1 MKKTV
6 CLLFAALLTAC
17 TSTPNSTLYQQ
28 LDGKDG
34 IERLTDSFINQIG
47 NDDKVLAYFTDA
59 NVVHFRDGFIN
70 HLCALTDGPCEY
82 KGDSMVAIH
91 TGMNITEADFNRVVD
106 LLINAMN
113 EQKINHT
120 LQNKILAKMA
130 PLRPEIIRI

>member
-6 CLLFAALLTAC
+6 CLLFAIILTAC
-17 TSTPNSTLYQQ
+17 TSTTNSTLYQKLGGQ
-28 LDGKDG
+28 VG
-34 IERLTDSFINQIG
+34 IERLTDSFINEIG
-47 NDDKVLAYFTDA
+47 NDKKILAYFMDA
-59 NVVHFRDGFIN
+59 NVAHFRAGFIN

-106 LLINAMN
+106 LLINAMD
-113 EQKINHT
+113 EQKVSHT
-120 LQNKILAKMA
+120 VQNKILAKMA